1 MEDGKRRCVIS
12 NANFNVFSLQEKLE
26 LIFAIAEFEIFF
38 FLVFPASC
46 SIISAVIFYDAD

>member
-12 NANFNVFSLQEKLE
+12 NANFNVFSLQEKSE
-26 LIFAIAEFEIFF
+26 LIFAIAEFDIFF

-46 SIISAVIFYDAD
+46 RIISAVIFYDAD